1 MYVRLSDTVFTFSG
15 HAKWGVPVEAP
26 PSIPCGNMPIP
37 DHRESEEERWWR
49 EDWQE
54 QSKKKCIRLNRVSF
68 LLNGLHREAWICSR
82 YLEHDMLGSHGDA
95 YAGIVKGSWSTLDN
109 EPELDL
115 CWGRK
120 SYRDECH
127 TALEFNET
135 VMEWG
140 FNSSMTNSIPISRFI
155 KLVTMGDRGAGSRA
169 WSEHCACLLRMLDI
183 DPTDDPLERAH
194 AAFKG
199 PKHLSSLLKVIANV
213 KKMSEHEQR
222 KHYLKNRQ
230 QWNQRTKNT
239 STIY

>member
-15 HAKWGVPVEAP
+15 YAKWGVPVETP
-26 PSIPCGNMPIP
+26 PPIP
-37 DHRESEEERWWR
+37 EGLLPTESMKLSYPPTEWPSDNR
-49 EDWQE
+49 
-54 QSKKKCIRLNRVSF
+54 KCSGLSLVSFRLN
-68 LLNGLHREAWICSR
+68 GMCREAWICSR

-95 YAGIVKGSWSTLDN
+95 YAGIVKGAWSTLDN

-115 CWGRK
+115 YWGRK

-127 TALEFNET
+127 TALEFKET
-135 VMEWG
+135 VMAWG
-140 FNSSMTNSIPISRFI
+140 FNSSMTNSIPTSRFI
-155 KLVTMGDRGAGSRA
+155 KLVTMGGRGIGSRA
-169 WSEHCACLLRMLDI
+169 WSEHCACLLTMLDI
-183 DPTDDPLERAH
+183 DPTGDPLEKAH

-213 KKMSEHEQR
+213 KQMSEHEQR